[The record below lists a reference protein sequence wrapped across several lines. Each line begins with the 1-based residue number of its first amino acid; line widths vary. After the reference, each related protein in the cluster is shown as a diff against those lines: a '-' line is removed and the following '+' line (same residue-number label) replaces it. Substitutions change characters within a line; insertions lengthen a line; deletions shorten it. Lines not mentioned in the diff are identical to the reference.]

1 MINLLPEVE
10 MENLSRDIYNPTLK
24 VVGVGGGGCNAIH
37 RMIDLGMSGVDFIAL
52 NTDHQALKTNPA
64 YKKIQ
69 LGPISTKGLGA
80 GGNPE
85 VGRVAAEESYDEIK
99 STLKG
104 ADMIFL
110 TAGMGGGT
118 GTGAIPVVANIVQ
131 EIGAVSMAIVTT
143 PFSFEMGKR
152 QKNAS
157 IGLEKL
163 RQFTNTL
170 ITIPND
176 RLLKVAPRHLPVETA
191 FILADDVLR
200 QSIQGITDLIT
211 KPGLINID
219 FSHIRRLIECG
230 GGSLMAIGE
239 GKGPNKA
246 QKALDQA
253 LHHPLLDDVSLYQ
266 AAGIIAN
273 FSGGDTLTLAEI
285 NETVSNLH
293 EQSGQDTEIILGVN
307 TEKDKTE
314 SVQLILFITGLGAT
328 PLQTTISQ
336 SSVTD
341 TMQQIPTTL
350 EPVEAF
356 LNQNAT
362 GSDYDLPAFLRRKSR
377 YLDQSNISH

>member
-1 MINLLPEVE
+1 MINLLSETK
-10 MENLSRDIYNPTLK
+10 MTDISRDIYNPILK

-37 RMIDLGMSGVDFIAL
+37 RMIDLGMAGVDFIAL
-52 NTDHQALKTNPA
+52 NTDHQALKSNPA
-64 YKKIQ
+64 HQKIQ

-85 VGRVAAEESYDEIK
+85 VGRIAAEESYEEIK
-99 STLKG
+99 SALKG

-118 GTGAIPVVANIVQ
+118 GTGALPVVASIAQ

-152 QKNAS
+152 QKNSS

-163 RQFTNTL
+163 RQYTNTL

-200 QSIQGITDLIT
+200 QSVQGITDLIT
-211 KPGLINID
+211 KPGLINVD

-239 GKGPNKA
+239 GKGPNKV
-246 QKALDQA
+246 QKALIQA
-253 LHHPLLDDVSLYQ
+253 LHHPLLEEVSLYQ

-285 NETVSNLH
+285 NETLSYL
-293 EQSGQDTEIILGVN
+293 QAQAGQDTEIILGVN
-307 TEKDKTE
+307 TDQNTDEN
-314 SVQLILFITGLGAT
+314 VQLILFITGLGAT
-328 PLQTTISQ
+328 PMLKNLPDSTEKENLA
-336 SSVTD
+336 
-341 TMQQIPTTL
+341 QIPINR
-350 EPVEAF
+350 EPVEAL
-356 LNQNAT
+356 LNLNAT

-377 YLDQSNISH
+377 YMDQSTISH